1 MLSKNKNSG
10 RWSLLLL
17 ITFFT
22 NLTWG
27 QRFDLNSLRQA
38 VVKQEQRIA
47 NDNKDTHFEH
57 GTGNVYTTI
66 QNMLD
71 SKLMLTDCI
80 KLCQR
85 NATCKSANFKTGL
98 CVLFG
103 SSAQNFP
110 GKIFTISC
118 PMLSIM

>member
-1 MLSKNKNSG
+1 MLSKNKNSS

-38 VVKQEQRIA
+38 VVKQEQGIA
-47 NDNKDTHFEH
+47 SDNKDTNFEH
-57 GTGNVYTTI
+57 GTGNVYKTI

-110 GKIFTISC
+110 GKKYL
-118 PMLSIM
+118 PYLV

>member
-1 MLSKNKNSG
+1 MFSKNKSSG
-10 RWSLLLL
+10 KWSLLLL

-22 NLTWG
+22 NLTG

-47 NDNKDTHFEH
+47 SDNKDTHFEH

-103 SSAQNFP
+103 SSAQNFL
-110 GKIFTISC
+110 GKKYLPYFV
-118 PMLSIM
+118 

>member
-27 QRFDLNSLRQA
+27 LRFDLNSLRQA

-47 NDNKDTHFEH
+47 NDNENTHFEH

-71 SKLMLTDCI
+71 SKLMLTDCT

-85 NATCKSANFKTGL
+85 NATCNSANFKTGL

-110 GKIFTISC
+110 GKNIYHI
-118 PMLSIM
+118 LSNLLGI

>member
-1 MLSKNKNSG
+1 MPSVTFLIDMLSKNKNPV
-10 RWSLLLL
+10 RWSLFLL
-17 ITFFT
+17 IIFFT
-22 NLTWG
+22 NLTLG

-38 VVKQEQRIA
+38 VAKQEQGISS
-47 NDNKDTHFEH
+47 DNKDTHFEH

-66 QNMLD
+66 QNML
-71 SKLMLTDCI
+71 
-80 KLCQR
+80 

-110 GKIFTISC
+110 GKKYL
-118 PMLSIM
+118 PYLV

>member
-1 MLSKNKNSG
+1 MFSKNKNSG

-38 VVKQEQRIA
+38 VLKQEQGA
-47 NDNKDTHFEH
+47 SDNKDTHFEH

-71 SKLMLTDCI
+71 SKLMLTDCT

-85 NATCKSANFKTGL
+85 NATCNSANFKTGL
-98 CVLFG
+98 CV
-103 SSAQNFP
+103 SSAQNFLNL
-110 GKIFTISC
+110 I
-118 PMLSIM
+118 

>member
-1 MLSKNKNSG
+1 MLSKNKNSV
-10 RWSLLLL
+10 RWRLLLL
-17 ITFFT
+17 IIFFT

-38 VVKQEQRIA
+38 VLKQEQGA
-47 NDNKDTHFEH
+47 SDNKDTHFEH

-66 QNMLD
+66 QNML
-71 SKLMLTDCI
+71 
-80 KLCQR
+80 
-85 NATCKSANFKTGL
+85 NATCKSTNIKTGL

-110 GKIFTISC
+110 GKEIQQYLELGNQVS
-118 PMLSIM
+118 PESVA

>member
-1 MLSKNKNSG
+1 MLSKNKNSFK
-10 RWSLLLL
+10 WSLFLL

-38 VVKQEQRIA
+38 VAKQTQGIA
-47 NDNKDTHFEH
+47 HANFEH
-57 GTGNVYTTI
+57 ETGNVYSTI
-66 QNMLD
+66 QKMLD

-110 GKIFTISC
+110 GKKYL
-118 PMLSIM
+118 PYLV